1 MSEKRVIAL
10 VAFIGFIAL
19 VAGVGAV
26 GDALAGERY
35 KIAGTVTAATTK
47 SEVFNVGDT
56 EGHIVLLGESEG
68 VNVST
73 GERNFL
79 DGAQNVG
86 LDFADLVFGNGSGQ
100 GYSKVSKGKDAAF
113 YKTDGKVTTTLSAEG
128 TPVSNFEGTYS
139 YYKGT
144 GQFEGIQGGGTYKG
158 KYISRTIWVADWEGE
173 YWIQK

>member
-1 MSEKRVIAL
+1 MKAIRVMAFVAL
-10 VAFIGFIAL
+10 IGFALGIAI
-19 VAGVGAV
+19 V

-86 LDFADLVFGNGSGQ
+86 LDFVDLVMGNGPGQ
-100 GYSKVSKGKDAAF
+100 SYCKVSKGKDAAF
-113 YKTDGKVTTTLSAEG
+113 YKTDGKATTTLSAEG
-128 TPVSNFEGTYS
+128 IPVTTFAGTYS
-139 YYKGT
+139 YYKGA